1 MPDQNFPW
9 MPELPFP
16 EPTSPTSAPLVPIVY
31 EEDNGE
37 SMSLLDALHERRAV
51 RDFKSTAVERS
62 VIERVLDAAI
72 LAPSAMNRQ
81 PWAFAVLR
89 DRDRIAKYS
98 ARIKSWLLA
107 NFVQTGFPSELR
119 ETLVKPNYAVFHNA
133 PALVL
138 VLSKSAESQAME
150 DCCLAAQNLML
161 AARTEGLGTCWIGLS
176 RTWLNLSEAKRE
188 LGIPDHYHVVSPLLL
203 GYPTM
208 WPEARSRLAAEIH
221 WLA

>member
-1 MPDQNFPW
+1 VPR
-9 MPELPFP
+9 
-16 EPTSPTSAPLVPIVY
+16 VPIAY

-37 SMSLLDALHERRAV
+37 LMSLIDALQERRAV
-51 RDFKSTAVERS
+51 RDFKSTSVEQA
-62 VIERVLDAAI
+62 VIERLLDAAI

-98 ARIKSWLLA
+98 ARIKRWLLD
-107 NFVQTGFPSELR
+107 NFAQTGFPPELR

-138 VLSKSAESQAME
+138 VLAKSADAQAME
-150 DCCLAAQNLML
+150 DCCLAAENLML
-161 AARTEGLGTCWIGLS
+161 AARAEGLGTCWIGLS
-176 RTWLNLSEAKRE
+176 RMWLNLSEVKRE
-188 LGIPDHYHVVSPLLL
+188 MGIPGSYHVVAPLLL

-208 WPEARSRLAAEIH
+208 WPEAHARQAAEVH